1 MNDKV
6 TDRKSIIVRC
16 VPSLFR
22 GLSMV
27 NFNDGNKIKNS
38 SGIFESGGNITYP
51 QDESSDN
58 RRLIMNLLHRY
69 GVSEGN

>member
-1 MNDKV
+1 
-6 TDRKSIIVRC
+6 
-16 VPSLFR
+16 
-22 GLSMV
+22 MV

-69 GVSEGN
+69 GVSERN